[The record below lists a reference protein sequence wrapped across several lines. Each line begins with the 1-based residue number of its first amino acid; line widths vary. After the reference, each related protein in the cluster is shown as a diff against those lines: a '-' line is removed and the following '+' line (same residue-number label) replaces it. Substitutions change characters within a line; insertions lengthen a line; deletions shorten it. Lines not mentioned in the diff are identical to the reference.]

1 MGADNAVPPAHRL
14 VLTAPEWTLLVRRTG
29 LTPPPGFAVLD
40 EPEPD
45 VLRAAGQELAAR
57 GVVTIDD
64 DPLKCRPVG
73 PVLANLATL
82 VAARAVLRVEVSVE
96 GRSARAVL
104 AVAGPAG
111 AALVGLVGGAV
122 ELSMFEAVALGREL
136 VRLVPAVRD
145 LTGATAGRL
154 GPALGGGS
162 DSRVSGRL
170 PLAALA
176 EYARSGDLAGAA
188 GRAEAVAALELTA
201 TQVRLVEQVQARTTG
216 VLRVVV
222 SGRRGAGVGVA
233 QVVWLATGDGWLG
246 LRPEPDGSGRR
257 MVAVR
262 PVSREEIGLWLA
274 PYLGQFVE
282 DGDG

>member
-1 MGADNAVPPAHRL
+1 MLPARRL

-40 EPEPD
+40 EPELD

-57 GVVTIDD
+57 GVVTVDD
-64 DPLKCRPVG
+64 DPAECQPVE
-73 PVLANLATL
+73 PVLANLAIF
-82 VAARAVLRVEVSVE
+82 VASRAVVRVEVSVE

-111 AALVGLVGGAV
+111 AALVGLPDGAV

-136 VRLVPAVRD
+136 VRVVPAARD
-145 LTGATAGRL
+145 LTGAAGRV
-154 GPALGGGS
+154 GQALGGGS
-162 DSRVSGRL
+162 DSRVSGRV
-170 PLAALA
+170 PLAALS
-176 EYARSGDLAGAA
+176 EYTRSGDLAGTV
-188 GRAEAVAALELTA
+188 GRAEAVAALGLTA
-201 TQVRLVEQVQARTTG
+201 AQVRLVEQVQARTTG

-222 SGRRGAGVGVA
+222 SGRSGAGLGVG
-233 QVVWLATGDGWLG
+233 QVVWLATEDGWLG

-262 PVSREEIGLWLA
+262 PVAREEIGVWLA
-274 PYLGQFVE
+274 PYLGQLVE

>member
-1 MGADNAVPPAHRL
+1 MGVDSGGLPARRL
-14 VLTAPEWTLLVRRTG
+14 VLTAPQWTFLVHRTG

-57 GVVTIDD
+57 GVVTVDD
-64 DPLKCRPVG
+64 DPAECRPVAA
-73 PVLANLATL
+73 VLANLATF
-82 VAARAVLRVEVSVE
+82 VAARVVLRMEVSVE

-111 AALVGLVGGAV
+111 AALVALPEGAV

-136 VRLVPAVRD
+136 VRVVPAVRD
-145 LTGATAGRL
+145 LTGAARGL
-154 GPALGGGS
+154 GQALGGGS
-162 DSRVSGRL
+162 NSGVSGRL

-176 EYARSGDLAGAA
+176 EYTRSGDLAGTV
-188 GRAEAVAALELTA
+188 GRAEAVAALGLTA
-201 TQVRLVEQVQARTTG
+201 AQVRLVEQVQARTTG

-222 SGRRGAGVGVA
+222 SGRSSAGLGVG
-233 QVVWLATGDGWLG
+233 QVVWLASEDTWLG

-262 PVSREEIGLWLA
+262 PVAREEIGVWLA
-274 PYLGQFVE
+274 PYLGQLVE